1 MEIQNFSQ
9 AAANNQ
15 LPILQ
20 ELKKLQA
27 FQQTRLNVLEI
38 GSGSGQHAIY
48 FTSELP
54 HIHWQPSDQGAYFEG
69 LQHNLR
75 EFTASNIA
83 PPLYI
88 DLTQPTWPSPIDV
101 LYAAN
106 VIHIMPERLLPQMF
120 ASPANLL
127 LFYGPYKYQ
136 GQFTTES
143 NANFDQWLKARNP
156 ESGIRDMESLLS
168 LGEEAGYQLVK
179 DQPMPANNQFLV
191 FQRD

>member
-1 MEIQNFSQ
+1 LQ
-9 AAANNQ
+9 Q
-15 LPILQ
+15 LKQ
-20 ELKKLQA
+20 LKE
-27 FQQTRLNVLEI
+27 FQQADLKVLEI
-38 GSGSGQHAIY
+38 GSGSGQHAMC
-48 FTSELP
+48 FATGLP

-69 LQHNLR
+69 LQHNLKH
-75 EFTASNIA
+75 FAADNVA
-83 PPLYI
+83 PPLYL
-88 DLTQPTWPSPIDV
+88 DLTKPDWPQHINV

-120 ASPANLL
+120 ASPASLL

-156 ESGIRDMESLLS
+156 ESGIRDIESLLA
-168 LGEEAGYQLVK
+168 LGEKAGYQLVK

-191 FQRD
+191 FHRD